1 MVLYQFLGVCYN
13 RKKVK
18 IVINSLEMG
27 CIIPDTLDLK
37 RFQLTEKS
45 IEQYKQKIL
54 LQYEYLS
61 SKKHQFYSEYFMK
74 LWLAGLDYVDYYLY
88 LRELPLKEIERK
100 ITSMLEASQFCKVII
115 SDKEQEEKHE

>member
-1 MVLYQFLGVCYN
+1 
-13 RKKVK
+13 
-18 IVINSLEMG
+18 MG